1 MGRFKL
7 GGDGGIGIPREGESK
22 SSSHWQGVY
31 YDCTLGFVQALEF
44 SPEAWRFITLVMDS
58 TVGSMRW

>member
-7 GGDGGIGIPREGESK
+7 GGDGGIGIPREGKSK
-22 SSSHWQGVY
+22 SSSRWQGVY
-31 YDCTLGFVQALEF
+31 CDGTLGFVQGLEF
-44 SPEAWRFITLVMDS
+44 SPEEWRFITLVVDS